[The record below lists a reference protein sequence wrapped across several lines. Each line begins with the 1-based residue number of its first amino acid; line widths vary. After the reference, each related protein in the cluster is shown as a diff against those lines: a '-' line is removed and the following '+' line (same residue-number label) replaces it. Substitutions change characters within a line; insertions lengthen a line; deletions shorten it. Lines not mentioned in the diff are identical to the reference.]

1 MAALTAVLTLA
12 DMLAFVLVDR
22 RPGEAQCRLPELYIL
37 TAQPALLSPK
47 APTLPSP
54 SPQRSWTLIVTVQ
67 QCSFVSQSAS
77 SASSN
82 RPKARAVKGQLLSR
96 CNSVEAGCGPSRAAP
111 KFPPRRRLRDAAPPF
126 FRHLGD
132 TKVSAGKQ
140 RRCLSLLFFEPTIT
154 FPPIASPS
162 LRHSLTWR
170 LTPDELLKGNV
181 RYNEL
186 NQLCGGFGQGLGG
199 RQGRTE
205 GEQEKAERYPVSLLV
220 WR

>member
-126 FRHLGD
+126 FSSSWRYQGIGRQTAALPL
-132 TKVSAGKQ
+132 S
-140 RRCLSLLFFEPTIT
+140 SLLRAHDH
-154 FPPIASPS
+154 FPANRIPFPS
-162 LRHSLTWR
+162 SQPYMAPYSRRTA
-170 LTPDELLKGNV
+170 KGK
-181 RYNEL
+181 RPL
-186 NQLCGGFGQGLGG
+186 Q
-199 RQGRTE
+199 
-205 GEQEKAERYPVSLLV
+205 
-220 WR
+220 